1 MKKLTVFLVM
11 LILSTLPGF
20 IYAESSDTFYA
31 PDDLIDEAV
40 RNNPELR
47 SFQEKIH
54 VYEQRPSQTGSL
66 DDPMLKLSIA
76 NLPVDSF
83 RFDRE
88 AMTQKQISLTQKL
101 PFPGKLGLKE
111 DIANTELAA
120 AQEEYN
126 EKKNSLIMQVKVL
139 CNELLFL
146 KKAID
151 ITNENRSLLS
161 ELIRTAETKYAVGQG
176 AQQEIV
182 QAQIKLSNIIKQM
195 ILLEQ
200 RKKTAAARLQT
211 LLNRPL
217 QDRLDISGELT
228 QTPAAF
234 NFDDLQKTAETSN
247 PTLILLKHKI
257 DQARLSLNLT
267 EREYYPDMEF
277 GVSYGQR
284 DDSDTAERPD
294 FFSASIAFNI
304 PLWYKNKESR
314 KVLEEK
320 ANERR
325 AIEQYRAMKNDINF
339 QLSRIKAEL
348 DMYRQEIEISKTG
361 LIPQSALSFESAMS
375 GYEVDKLDFLT
386 LINDQIQL
394 FNYKI
399 EYYRAVADH
408 ENSLAELEKT
418 VGRPV
423 H

>member
-1 MKKLTVFLVM
+1 MKKLSVFLVM
-11 LILSTLPGF
+11 LILSTLPQF

-31 PDDLIDEAV
+31 PNDLIDEAV
-40 RNNPELR
+40 RSNPELR
-47 SFQEKIH
+47 SFQERIH
-54 VYEQRPSQTGSL
+54 AYEQRPSQTGSL

-88 AMTQKQISLTQKL
+88 AMTQKQISLTQKF

-111 DIANTELAA
+111 DIANKEIEA

-182 QAQIKLSNIIKQM
+182 QAQIKLSYIIKQM

-200 RKKTAAARLQT
+200 REKTAAARLQT

-217 QDRLDISGELT
+217 QDRLNISGELT
-228 QTPAAF
+228 QTSAAF

-247 PTLILLKHKI
+247 PALILMKHKI
-257 DQARLSLNLT
+257 DQARLSLTLT
-267 EREYYPDMEF
+267 EKEYYPDMEF

-304 PLWYKNKESR
+304 PLWYKNKENR

-320 ANERR
+320 ADERR

-361 LIPQSALSFESAMS
+361 LIPQSVLSFESAMS

-394 FNYKI
+394 FNFKI
-399 EYYRAVADH
+399 EFYRAVADH

-418 VGRPV
+418 VGRPMY
-423 H
+423 

>member
-1 MKKLTVFLVM
+1 MKKLSVFSVMIVLIYLVQ
-11 LILSTLPGF
+11 F
-20 IYAESSDTFYA
+20 VYAESPDTFYA
-31 PDDLIDEAV
+31 INDLIDEAV
-40 RNNPELR
+40 RNNPELQ

-54 VYEQRPSQTGSL
+54 ANEQKPSQAGSL
-66 DDPMLKLSIA
+66 DDPILKLSIA

-88 AMTQKQISLTQKL
+88 AMTQKQISLIQKF

-111 DIANTELAA
+111 DIANTELEAA
-120 AQEEYN
+120 REEYN

-146 KKAID
+146 KKAIN

-182 QAQIKLSNIIKQM
+182 QAQIKLSTIIKQM

-200 RKKTAAARLQT
+200 REKTAAARLQT

-217 QDRLDISGELT
+217 QDRLNISGELT

-247 PTLILLKHKI
+247 PALISLKHKI

-320 ANERR
+320 ADERR
-325 AIEQYRAMKNDINF
+325 TIEQYRAMKNDINF
-339 QLSRIKAEL
+339 QLSRIQAEL

-361 LIPQSALSFESAMS
+361 LIPQSVLSFESAMS

-399 EYYRAVADH
+399 EFYRAVADH

-418 VGRPV
+418 VGKPMY
-423 H
+423 